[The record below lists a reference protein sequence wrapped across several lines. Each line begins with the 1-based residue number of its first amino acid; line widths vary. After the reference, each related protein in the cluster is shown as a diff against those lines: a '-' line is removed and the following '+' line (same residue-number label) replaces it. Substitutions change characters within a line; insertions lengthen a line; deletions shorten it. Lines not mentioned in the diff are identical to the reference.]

1 MQWRCRHRTI
11 DLTRPVVMGIL
22 NVTPDSFSDGNRY
35 ATVDA
40 ALERAA
46 RIAEEGAA
54 IIDVGGESTRP
65 GAQGVDEEVEIA
77 SPGRMSRVGLI
88 NDDSTPVG
96 QVHLGVVH
104 LFELE
109 RPLVKAREEGLAE
122 AGFVPLATL
131 ATIRHEFE
139 TWSQICIASIF

>member
-65 GAQGVDEEVEIA
+65 GAQGVDEAGEIA
-77 SPGRMSRVGLI
+77 RVVPGIEGRAAASGISREAIVPDPGVGC
-88 NDDSTPVG
+88 G
-96 QVHLGVVH
+96 
-104 LFELE
+104 
-109 RPLVKAREEGLAE
+109 KGLAHN
-122 AGFVPLATL
+122 PSLL
-131 ATIRHEFE
+131 RDLPR
-139 TWSQICIASIF
+139 IAVHRAPVLGGVSRKSFMG

>member
-1 MQWRCRHRTI
+1 MPPVFVRPMQWRCRHRTI

-65 GAQGVDEEVEIA
+65 GALAVDAAGEI
-77 SPGRMSRVGLI
+77 
-88 NDDSTPVG
+88 
-96 QVHLGVVH
+96 
-104 LFELE
+104 
-109 RPLVKAREEGLAE
+109 AREEPGIE
-122 AGFVPLATL
+122 GSPPPPD
-131 ATIRHEFE
+131 IE
-139 TWSQICIASIF
+139 I